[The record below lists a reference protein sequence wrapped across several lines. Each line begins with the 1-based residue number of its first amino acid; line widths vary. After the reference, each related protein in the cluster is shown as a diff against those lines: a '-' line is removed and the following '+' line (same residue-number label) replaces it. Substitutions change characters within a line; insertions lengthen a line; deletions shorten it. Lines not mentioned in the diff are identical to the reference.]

1 MSQTTSRNGTSAGS
15 PMSDLIPPE
24 LAKMGKQSAEA
35 LARAQQDFIASVEE
49 MNRDWLVRM
58 QSEAQLASELAA
70 KLAAARSVPDAA
82 SVYQEWMGQRMAMF
96 AEDSQR
102 LLAKTQKF
110 MKAGAWFLPNGSG
123 GSGH

>member
-1 MSQTTSRNGTSAGS
+1 MSQTTLRNGASVNS
-15 PMSDLIPPE
+15 PMTDLFPPE

-35 LARAQQDFIASVEE
+35 IARAQQDFMATVEE
-49 MNRDWLVRM
+49 MNRDWLVRV

-70 KLAAARSVPDAA
+70 KLAAARSMPDAA
-82 SVYQEWMGQRMAMF
+82 SVYQEWMGQRIAML

-102 LLAKTQKF
+102 MWAKTQKF
-110 MKAGAWFLPNGSG
+110 MKAGAWFLPNG

>member
-1 MSQTTSRNGTSAGS
+1 MSQTTLRNGASVSS
-15 PMSDLIPPE
+15 PMTDLFPPE

-35 LARAQQDFIASVEE
+35 IARAQQDFMATVEE
-49 MNRDWLVRM
+49 MNRDWLVRV

-70 KLAAARSVPDAA
+70 KLAAARSMPDAA
-82 SVYQEWMGQRMAMF
+82 SVYQEWMGQRIAML

-102 LLAKTQKF
+102 MWAKTQKF
-110 MKAGAWFLPNGSG
+110 MKAGAWFLPNG

>member
-1 MSQTTSRNGTSAGS
+1 MSQTTLRNGASVSS
-15 PMSDLIPPE
+15 PMSDLFPPE

-35 LARAQQDFIASVEE
+35 IARAQQDFIATVEE
-49 MNRDWLVRM
+49 MNRDWLVRV

-70 KLAAARSVPDAA
+70 KLAAARSMPDAA
-82 SVYQEWMGQRMAMF
+82 SVYQEWMGQRIAML

-102 LLAKTQKF
+102 MWAKTQKF
-110 MKAGAWFLPNGSG
+110 MKAGAWFLPNG